1 MLFVRKGL
9 LLELDLWWLL
19 LFPAFF
25 GLGWFAAR
33 VDMRTVLK
41 QAKAVPTGFF
51 RGLDALVE
59 DKTDIAASA
68 LAEVARQQGSAL
80 ELQHTLGKLYRK
92 RGEND
97 RAIRLHQRMLDAPD
111 LPAEHRDAV
120 RFELAQDFRKAGLVD
135 RAEEI
140 LIKLQDGNMGL
151 AARRQLL
158 DIYQQ
163 DRDWHKAI
171 ATAKE
176 LRSDAHSFQHE
187 VAQFYCELAQGELY
201 KSNSEQARHYVDEA
215 FSANRK
221 CVRASLILGDIEF
234 AGGHVEAAI
243 AAWQNIEKQNYE
255 YLSMAA
261 ERLFDAYERLDK
273 PLEGI
278 ALLRGYQKTF
288 PQLELTDLL
297 YQKIATYEGEEKAL
311 EVAREGVHARPS
323 LSGVYR
329 LIEAQMDELSPEGR
343 MDAEVARAL
352 VLKHAQRL
360 SVHRCKCCNFRSRA
374 FFWHC
379 PACGEWEGFTAN
391 RSESQ

>member
-1 MLFVRKGL
+1 M
-9 LLELDLWWLL
+9 ELDLWWLL

-25 GLGWFAAR
+25 GLGWLAAR

-41 QAKAVPTGFF
+41 QAKSVPTAFF
-51 RGLDALVE
+51 RGVDALVE
-59 DKTDIAASA
+59 DKTDIAAQA
-68 LAEVARQQGSAL
+68 LAEVSRQQGSAP
-80 ELQHTLGKLYRK
+80 ELQLTLGKLYRK

-97 RAIRLHQRMLDAPD
+97 RAIRLHQRMLESSD
-111 LPAEHRDAV
+111 LPTENRERV

-140 LIKLQDGNMGL
+140 LLQLLDGNMGL
-151 AARRQLL
+151 AARQQLL

-163 DRDWHKAI
+163 DRDWTKAI
-171 ATAKE
+171 ETAKE

-187 VAQFYCELAQGELY
+187 VAQFYCELAQGEVY
-201 KSNSEQARHYVDEA
+201 RSNLPLAREHVAAA

-234 AGGHVEAAI
+234 AEGHFEAAI
-243 AAWQNIEKQNYE
+243 AAWQNIEKQNFN

-261 ERLFDAYERLDK
+261 ERLFDAYEKLEK

-297 YQKIATYEGEEKAL
+297 YQKLATYEGEHEAL
-311 EVAREGVHARPS
+311 LAVRETVHARPS
-323 LSGVYR
+323 LMGVYR
-329 LIEAQMDELSPEGR
+329 LLEAQMEDLSPEGR
-343 MDAEVARAL
+343 LDTEMTRAL
-352 VLKHAQRL
+352 IQKHALRL
-360 SVHRCKCCNFRSRA
+360 TVHRCKCCNFRSRA

-379 PACGEWEGFTAN
+379 PACGEWESFTPN
-391 RSESQ
+391 RSETH

>member
-1 MLFVRKGL
+1 M
-9 LLELDLWWLL
+9 ELDLWWLL
-19 LFPAFF
+19 LLPVFF
-25 GLGWFAAR
+25 SLGWLAAR

-41 QAKAVPTGFF
+41 QARQVPAGFY

-59 DKTDIAASA
+59 DKTDVAARA
-68 LAEVARQQGSAL
+68 LAEVAREQQSVL
-80 ELQHTLGKLYRK
+80 EVELTLGKLYRK

-97 RAIRLHQRMLDAPD
+97 RAIRLHQRLLDSPD
-111 LPAEHRDAV
+111 LTIEQRDPM

-140 LIKLQDGNMGL
+140 LLKLLDGNMGL

-163 DRDWHKAI
+163 DRDWAKAI
-171 ATAKE
+171 ATAQQ

-201 KSNSEQARHYVDEA
+201 KSNYADTRDLVAEA
-215 FSANRK
+215 FAANRK
-221 CVRASLILGDIEF
+221 CVRASLILGDLEF
-234 AGGHVEAAI
+234 AQGRLDEAI
-243 AAWQNIEKQNYE
+243 TAWQSIEKQNFE
-255 YLSMAA
+255 YLTMAA
-261 ERLFDAYERLDK
+261 ERLFDAYEKQGR
-273 PLEGI
+273 PAEGL

-288 PQLELTDLL
+288 PQLEMTDLL
-297 YQKIATYEGEEKAL
+297 YQKMCTYEGEGPAL
-311 EVAREGVHARPS
+311 EVVREAVRARPT

-329 LIEAQMDELSPEGR
+329 LIEAQMDALSPEGR
-343 MDAEVARAL
+343 MDAEIARAL
-352 VLKHAQRL
+352 IAKHGQRL

-379 PACGEWEGFTAN
+379 PACGEWESFTPN
-391 RSESQ
+391 RTETF

>member
-1 MLFVRKGL
+1 M
-9 LLELDLWWLL
+9 ELDLWWLL

-41 QAKAVPTGFF
+41 QAKSVPTGYY

-59 DKTDIAASA
+59 DKTDIAAQA
-68 LAEVARQQGSAL
+68 LAEVARQQTSTP

-97 RAIRLHQRMLDAPD
+97 RAIRLHQRMLESPD
-111 LPAEHRDAV
+111 LPSELRDAV
-120 RFELAQDFRKAGLVD
+120 RNELAQDFRKAGLVD

-140 LIKLQDGNMGL
+140 LVQLLSGNMAL

-163 DRDWHKAI
+163 DRDWKKAI
-171 ATAKE
+171 ETARE

-187 VAQFYCELAQGELY
+187 VAQFYCELAQAELHR
-201 KSNSEQARHYVDEA
+201 SNLAEARQLVGEA
-215 FSANRK
+215 FASNRK

-234 AGGHVEAAI
+234 AEGNVPAAI
-243 AAWQNIEKQNYE
+243 AAWQGIEKQNFE
-255 YLSMAA
+255 YLAMAA
-261 ERLFDAYERLDK
+261 ERLFDAYEKLGK

-278 ALLRGYQKTF
+278 ALLRGYQQTF

-297 YQKIATYEGEEKAL
+297 YQKIATYEGETRAL
-311 EVAREGVHARPS
+311 EAVREAVHARPS

-329 LIEAQMDELSPEGR
+329 LIESQMDELSPEGR

-352 VLKHAQRL
+352 LFKHAQRL

-379 PACGEWEGFTAN
+379 PACGEWESFTAN
-391 RSESQ
+391 RSES

>member
-1 MLFVRKGL
+1 L

-41 QAKAVPTGFF
+41 QAKSVPIAYF

-59 DKTDIAASA
+59 DKTDIAAQA

-80 ELQHTLGKLYRK
+80 ELQHILGKLYRK

-97 RAIRLHQRMLDAPD
+97 RAIRLHQQMLDSSD
-111 LPAEHRDAV
+111 LPSEQRDLV
-120 RFELAQDFRKAGLVD
+120 RNELAQDFRKAGLVD

-140 LIKLQDGNMGL
+140 LLKLLNGNMAL

-163 DRDWHKAI
+163 DRDWKKAI
-171 ATAKE
+171 ETARE

-201 KSNSEQARHYVDEA
+201 QSHHGLARQYVAEA
-215 FSANRK
+215 IAANRK

-234 AGGHVEAAI
+234 AEGNLDAAI
-243 AAWQNIEKQNYE
+243 AAWQSIEKQNYE

-261 ERLFDAYERLDK
+261 ERLFDAYEKQGR

-278 ALLRGYQKTF
+278 ALLRGYQRTF

-297 YQKIATYEGEEKAL
+297 YQKIATYEGEAKAL
-311 EVAREGVHARPS
+311 EGVREAVHARPS
-323 LSGVYR
+323 LAGVYR
-329 LIEAQMDELSPEGR
+329 MIEAQMDELSPEGR

-352 VLKHAQRL
+352 LLKHSQRL

-379 PACGEWEGFTAN
+379 PACGEWESFTAN
-391 RSESQ
+391 RSEA